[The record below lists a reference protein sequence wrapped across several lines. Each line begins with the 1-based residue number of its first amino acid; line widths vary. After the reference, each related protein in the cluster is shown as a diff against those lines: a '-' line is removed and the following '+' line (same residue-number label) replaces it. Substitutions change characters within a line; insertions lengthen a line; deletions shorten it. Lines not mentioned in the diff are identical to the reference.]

1 MLQQTDDI
9 LPHTSMYAYYIIYMG
24 IYLYMAHTCHSFNI
38 NKTYIYIYIYIYII
52 YIYTVYALIFAW
64 FNICRLEAI
73 RESLDPRKFRSIGL
87 LCNGKT
93 WPSANIKTRKSLKDK
108 IREIY
113 TPRKLKR
120 IRHIYI
126 YIYTVYR
133 VKFCACM
140 CACASIIIISSF
152 YIISLLLYTCII
164 NYIIITKCLLF
175 IYNYIYICIFGPLR
189 VIKIACKV
197 HNMQWNTYV
206 PLSVQY

>member
-1 MLQQTDDI
+1 MHII
-9 LPHTSMYAYYIIYMG
+9 LYIWVY
-24 IYLYMAHTCHSFNI
+24 TCIWRTHVI
-38 NKTYIYIYIYIYII
+38 ALILIRLIYIYIYIYIYYI

-120 IRHIYI
+120 IRYIYI